1 MAEKLTN
8 AVERNHGKY
17 WAKIDRERQR
27 QRNQNSNKRKINNE
41 LIVEGFKKGNAIVS
55 LQNGTSAVKQK
66 DGTYIIAHDA
76 NLSNYPKEAD
86 RFNVNDLIVSY
97 GGTVLP
103 KPIKQD
109 GGSFPQ
115 YNVLEDG
122 LNTKQQTTARNIPAD
137 GGMASIKRAQEESA
151 QAKIK

>member
-1 MAEKLTN
+1 
-8 AVERNHGKY
+8 
-17 WAKIDRERQR
+17 
-27 QRNQNSNKRKINNE
+27 
-41 LIVEGFKKGNAIVS
+41 
-55 LQNGTSAVKQK
+55 SAVKQK

-76 NLSNYPKEAD
+76 NLSDYPEEAD

-122 LNTKQQTTARNIPAD
+122 LNTKQQTTARNIPAE